1 MSDTIAQIQANIES
15 SFVDEKD
22 RASEADQNAAS
33 FADTSQEDA
42 QLDQAV
48 STLDPIEQIKL
59 QREEEALE
67 REQLK
72 EAERQNDRIIRLQQR
87 AAKGD
92 EDAAR
97 QLEIEKKKGAT
108 ATGHAINTA
117 TTAFGQ
123 AQDQAFKTAEK
134 VRDTAGGAWDW
145 VGRIAIP
152 GSIWL
157 PIAVL
162 LIFFFLLL
170 PVNGHTRA
178 EWLWL
183 TLTGQA
189 HIEGGGTGG
198 GGTVRTAGPTKQFTG
213 ISVI

>member
-1 MSDTIAQIQANIES
+1 MSDTIAAIQANIES
-15 SFVDEKD
+15 SFADEKD
-22 RASEADQNAAS
+22 RASEADTNAAS
-33 FADTSQEDA
+33 FSDTSQEDA

-97 QLEIEKKKGAT
+97 QLEIEKRKGAT

-117 TTAFGQ
+117 TSAFQG

-145 VGRIAIP
+145 IGRIAIP

-157 PIAVL
+157 PIAIL
-162 LIFFFLLL
+162 LLFFFLLL

-178 EWLWL
+178 QWLWL
-183 TLTGQA
+183 SLIGQA
-189 HIEGGGTGG
+189 HIEGGGSGAGG
-198 GGTVRTAGPTKQFTG
+198 DVQTAGPSKQFTG
-213 ISVI
+213 VSLL